1 MTMGW
6 ELASLVAL
14 RQRRRSHEGFCEL
27 FMFCN
32 ERGRS
37 TVGVT
42 LGPDLTPASVF
53 YVHIRKG
60 TEAVTKP
67 QHRALQEHPPR
78 RERTPSTQGEGWG
91 GALPQKGSSGQSSD
105 SAKELVPKKAAQDSD
120 SAKELAWPPATTSG
134 GIAGAMLTHDILQV
148 PELLRAQPR
157 CHHCQEHTSQTQ
169 RHPAKHQPPEES
181 IHQETPEEM
190 TTTTKTFPNSQNYT
204 KKVRGEGTRKQLG
217 MFISIFNLLLPKLPL
232 TSTNNCGQA
241 TRGRTGQAGLHY
253 LRTLGEG

>member
-91 GALPQKGSSGQSSD
+91 GGAPTRYLHPSFEHHPALLSAGWEAGKNTPKNQATPGAALWSMQDTETGHNNPSRSPLRHLSSFPWSWAASPQTAGQRPLF
-105 SAKELVPKKAAQDSD
+105 AHPQHCPKKAAQDR
-120 SAKELAWPPATTSG
+120 AATVSRSWCG
-134 GIAGAMLTHDILQV
+134 
-148 PELLRAQPR
+148 
-157 CHHCQEHTSQTQ
+157 
-169 RHPAKHQPPEES
+169 HQPPPVVE
-181 IHQETPEEM
+181 
-190 TTTTKTFPNSQNYT
+190 
-204 KKVRGEGTRKQLG
+204 
-217 MFISIFNLLLPKLPL
+217 
-232 TSTNNCGQA
+232 
-241 TRGRTGQAGLHY
+241 
-253 LRTLGEG
+253 